1 MLQFLGNK
9 DDSTIIRIAAY
20 AALVIPF
27 FIMTLKFIGTMVSGS
42 LSMQAALIDSI
53 SDIISSVFVIA
64 SVHISQKPENEDY
77 QFGYGKVQ
85 PLGALVQ
92 AIFIFASGVFFIIE
106 AYQNISYSQEIRHT
120 GLAIV
125 LILISLISLIILT
138 NLQKYVINKTDS
150 LIIKSSFLHFH
161 MDVFIDIA
169 VLLSILLG
177 HYFNIFFID
186 SVFGI
191 IFTIYILTN
200 ACRLVKRAF
209 DELIDKSFS
218 KQDMEVLR
226 QVLSNYNEVTV
237 DTILTRQAG
246 GKKFINLRLLI
257 DEKWKFSEVYAVTE
271 AIKIDLSNH
280 FKSVMTHVEV
290 VALKS

>member
-271 AIKIDLSNH
+271 AIKSDLSNH